1 MKINAQLDILPLVE
15 QTTKAQR
22 NLAYSAVQGINA
34 TAKQI
39 QDAKREQLNKRFTLR
54 TGRTKQFLERQSAV
68 IKPWA
73 SVPQGRLYAEVAVG
87 QQQNLLLASFE
98 RGDEREPAR
107 GKLIAQP
114 VTGNA
119 ARPSFS
125 AQVAK
130 QFTFAA
136 MRLKA
141 QTAGGGDKQYKGRA
155 GTFTIAGIGVFL
167 RTGKKARDVE
177 LIYAYAKKQ
186 TLPRKLGWLNTARGV
201 ANRWLS
207 ENITQAFLRSLPR
220 R

>member
-1 MKINAQLDILPLVE
+1 MQLNAQLDILPLVE

-39 QDAKREQLNKRFTLR
+39 QDAQREQLNKRFTLR
-54 TGRTKQFLERQSAV
+54 TGRTKQFLERQAAV

-87 QQQNLLLASFE
+87 QRQNLLLSGFE
-98 RGDEREPAR
+98 RGDEREPVR

-119 ARPSFS
+119 ARPSFG

-130 QFTFAA
+130 QFTFTA

-141 QTAGGGDKQYKGRA
+141 QQTAGGKQFKGRA
-155 GTFTIAGIGVFL
+155 GTFTIEGVGVFL

-177 LIYAYAKKQ
+177 LLYAYARKQ
-186 TLPRKLGWLNTARGV
+186 TLPRKLGWLSTGRGV
-201 ANRWLS
+201 ADRWLS